1 MRTQTKLMLAVVGTL
16 AMAASV
22 TAQDQAPVKAGEQ
35 VQQRTE
41 EQLRNAGESSEVRT
55 REQLEQQLGTQS
67 GQTAQKQKRVYGE
80 ALMTEQERYQYQQRL
95 QTMNDDQERK
105 AFRKE
110 HKEMMKERAKEQGKV
125 LDEDGN
131 VLTGDQLRD
140 RDRDRDMDGDKDRDQ
155 TRQMDQTSRPATA
168 PVPGQGTPP
177 GKGGGRGG

>member
-1 MRTQTKLMLAVVGTL
+1 MSTQTKLMWAVVGSL

-22 TAQDQAPVKAGEQ
+22 AAQDQPPVKAGEQ
-35 VQQRTE
+35 VQQ
-41 EQLRNAGESSEVRT
+41 
-55 REQLEQQLGTQS
+55 QLGTPS
-67 GQTAQKQKRVYGE
+67 GQTAQQQKRVYGE

-95 QTMNDDQERK
+95 QTMNGDQERK

-110 HKEMMKERAKEQGKV
+110 HKEMMKERAQEQGKV

-155 TRQMDQTSRPATA
+155 TRQMDQTSRPTTA

-177 GKGGGRGG
+177 GKGGGHGG